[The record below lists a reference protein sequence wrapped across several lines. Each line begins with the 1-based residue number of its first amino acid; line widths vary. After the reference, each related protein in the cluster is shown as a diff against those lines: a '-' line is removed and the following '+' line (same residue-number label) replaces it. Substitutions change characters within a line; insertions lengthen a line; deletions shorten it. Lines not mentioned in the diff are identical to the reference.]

1 MILIATALWAAG
13 ILLTLVPSIPWI
25 VAGLAVMSGCGF
37 LAQAAATGFL
47 ASEAKQ
53 ARSSA
58 VGLYVTCYYV
68 GGSLGAVVTGVAWS
82 HAGWPGCVVLVL
94 AMLALMAGIVGRSWR

>member
-1 MILIATALWAAG
+1 
-13 ILLTLVPSIPWI
+13 
-25 VAGLAVMSGCGF
+25 MSGCGF
-37 LAQAAATGFL
+37 LCQAAATGFL
-47 ASEAKQ
+47 AGEAKR

-68 GGSLGAVVTGVAWS
+68 GGSLGAVLTGIAWS

-94 AMLALMAGIVGRSWR
+94 VMLGLMAAIVARTWR